1 MLREFLYL
9 DSSLVDQ
16 YLAQVEGGLYD
27 NERERLGDASSRA
40 AGGGLNVDIGQD
52 SGNVTTSRSE
62 EVERVRRQTPESR
75 YNRLHDALKASFL
88 PLDESS
94 VDVFNQLQLRQ
105 MVTADCFVDIP
116 SLSRTLAN
124 ASALEG
130 VADLMK
136 MFAPEKVNGEVENTL
151 GGLAKL
157 SAFSNGNFVATG
169 ELGDGEAKLAF
180 KLSQEAL
187 RVPLEELEGEA
198 VVIGR
203 VQKKWPA
210 GQRYSLLNIP
220 GLNMMSREDRRKMEK
235 ETKPENQT
243 QGTFVDGPGASLSV
257 VAIFR

>member
-27 NERERLGDASSRA
+27 NEREKLGDASSRA
-40 AGGGLNVDIGQD
+40 SNAGANAGISQEAGSV
-52 SGNVTTSRSE
+52 SSSRSE

-75 YNRLHDALKASFL
+75 YNRLHEALYASYL
-88 PLDESS
+88 SLDESS
-94 VDVFNQLQLRQ
+94 TGVFEQLQVRQ
-105 MVTADCFVDIP
+105 MVAADCYVDIP

-130 VADLMK
+130 MADLMK
-136 MFAPEKVNGEVENTL
+136 MFAPEKVNGDVENTL
-151 GGLAKL
+151 GGIAKL
-157 SAFSNGNFVATG
+157 SAFSNGNVVATG

-180 KLSQEAL
+180 KLSQDSL

-203 VQKKWPA
+203 VQKKWPQ

-220 GLNMMSREDRRKMEK
+220 GLNVMSREDRRKMEK
-235 ETKPENQT
+235 ETKPENQP
-243 QGTFVDGPGASLSV
+243 QGTFVEGPGASLSV